1 MRPLSFA
8 LIPLALA
15 GLAAD
20 AQTPPKPEPDT
31 LLLNDG
37 EKLIGHVVRST
48 GATVRFK
55 SDVLGEVSID
65 WSKVKELHSAQKF
78 AVLSKA
84 TVETLEKER
93 GKRVPPAD
101 VPEGNITLAD
111 AKLEV
116 STTAGPKT
124 IPLADTAD
132 VLDVSSYEKAFTS
145 HPGFFSD
152 WGGAVTAGASLVE
165 ATQTSE
171 TFNMAIGLVRAIPA
185 EDWLARRN
193 RTAFDFSTSYGEQ
206 TQPGTP
212 SIKTSIYHADAE
224 RDEYVSAAIF
234 AFGQAQFD
242 HNFSQGLDLQQTYVG
257 GIGWSVF
264 KRDNEGLDLKGG
276 ISYIQQ
282 EFAGMTKTQNLA
294 SSVFDEKYM
303 RKVFKGAIFT
313 QEFSVSPS
321 WTNSKALSALGNARL
336 TLPVYKRLAVTI
348 GAIDTFLNRPAA
360 GLQTQFVSSHRG
372 FDLLAEVV
380 VGQISD
386 LPAFLPVYFFSA
398 TRTLASSSFFETLLS
413 SSGSCSLG
421 AADFI
426 SETEASHC
434 WMASRILPCLK

>member
-1 MRPLSFA
+1 MSVSLSSIFSGIKNSSMSHRQAERDAIIERMLRTSLILIAAFA
-8 LIPLALA
+8 LE
-15 GLAAD
+15 

-31 LLLNDG
+31 LILADG
-37 EKLIGHVVRST
+37 EKLIGHLVRST
-48 GATVRFK
+48 GSTIRFK

-78 AVLSKA
+78 AVLTKEA
-84 TVETLEKER
+84 AAAQEKVR
-93 GKRVPPAD
+93 GKGRPPAG
-101 VPEGNITLAD
+101 VLEGNISVADEKIDVATTTGTTTVPIAD
-111 AKLEV
+111 A
-116 STTAGPKT
+116 
-124 IPLADTAD
+124 AD
-132 VLDVSSYEKAFTS
+132 VLDVGAYEKAFTR

-152 WGGAVTAGASLVE
+152 WNGAITAGGSIVE
-165 ATQTSE
+165 ATQTSK
-171 TFNMAIGLVRAIPA
+171 TFNESISLVRAIPA

-193 RTAFDFSTSYGEQ
+193 RTTFDFSSSYGEQ

-224 RDEYVSAAIF
+224 RDEYVSKAIF

-264 KRDNEGLDLKGG
+264 QRDNEGLDLKGG
-276 ISYIQQ
+276 ISFIEQQ
-282 EFAGMTKTQNLA
+282 FAGATKTQNLA

-348 GAIDTFLNRPAA
+348 GAIDTFLNDPPPAFKRNSFQATA
-360 GLQTQFVSSHRG
+360 GLT
-372 FDLLAEVV
+372 
-380 VGQISD
+380 
-386 LPAFLPVYFFSA
+386 Y
-398 TRTLASSSFFETLLS
+398 
-413 SSGSCSLG
+413 SL
-421 AADFI
+421 
-426 SETEASHC
+426 
-434 WMASRILPCLK
+434 R